1 MGSWPRLH
9 FGALAASH
17 CDSIPA
23 PLSRA
28 RQMCTHLRKFFNPS
42 LGYAAGATLGAMYSQ
57 REWIPCILLGWGIGG
72 PVSRTAPGSHDGVH
86 ISSPSRLDARPPT
99 PWRLALKLPAPACAH
114 SLSRPNG
121 HDVESLPRSIGACGK
136 CDRLALTL
144 CHSHFT
150 DGDAWPATAGAKPSS
165 RHASRRACWTGIE
178 PILDGIASMLV
189 AVPLPALTPP
199 HRLAVR
205 LRPLPVTGSKEQCS
219 KTYPSPPVHRPP
231 TRGVVPCDLRIPG
244 VRLHRVSRAAPGP
257 RRA

>member
-1 MGSWPRLH
+1 
-9 FGALAASH
+9 
-17 CDSIPA
+17 
-23 PLSRA
+23 
-28 RQMCTHLRKFFNPS
+28 MCTHLRKFFNPS

-178 PILDGIASMLV
+178 PILDGIASMLSRG
-189 AVPLPALTPP
+189 PAPRAHSTPP
-199 HRLAVR
+199 ARGQAPATPGHR
-205 LRPLPVTGSKEQCS
+205 QQ
-219 KTYPSPPVHRPP
+219 
-231 TRGVVPCDLRIPG
+231 
-244 VRLHRVSRAAPGP
+244 RAML
-257 RRA
+257 

>member
-1 MGSWPRLH
+1 
-9 FGALAASH
+9 
-17 CDSIPA
+17 
-23 PLSRA
+23 
-28 RQMCTHLRKFFNPS
+28 MCTHLRKFFNPS

-189 AVPLPALTPP
+189 AVPLPGALTPP

-219 KTYPSPPVHRPP
+219 KHFKKYPSPPVHRPP
-231 TRGVVPCDLRIPG
+231 TRTRGVVPCDLRIPG
-244 VRLHRVSRAAPGP
+244 ASHARRRKLTKRTENSR
-257 RRA
+257 

>member
-150 DGDAWPATAGAKPSS
+150 DADACPAATGETFKSSGMRPWIESGSRRSWMCIDASLYESLPSS
-165 RHASRRACWTGIE
+165 TT
-178 PILDGIASMLV
+178 M
-189 AVPLPALTPP
+189 VPG
-199 HRLAVR
+199 HGYR
-205 LRPLPVTGSKEQCS
+205 
-219 KTYPSPPVHRPP
+219 
-231 TRGVVPCDLRIPG
+231 
-244 VRLHRVSRAAPGP
+244 
-257 RRA
+257 